1 MKKLILLSIILIV
14 QCVFGDIVV
23 YNNDILM
30 FKRTKILSDVRFV
43 GIESFNDKPIVKI
56 FISSTF
62 FGDKYKWIPCHK
74 ILKLNDR
81 NGFPII
87 SDCNEL
93 FINVTQSERESSDG
107 TTIFVNNEN
116 SLRPSWSYN
125 EPKDPFKAGLLSV
138 LFPSGGHYYNEEYE
152 KGVIFFASTI
162 FTLGIGIGFNKPDRE
177 PEIGRILLLAS
188 PIIHYISTTNAI
200 KSSQKINEL
209 YYKEYVNKQ
218 NVQSNN

>member
-1 MKKLILLSIILIV
+1 MKKLIFILLVGSL
-14 QCVFGDIVV
+14 FGDTVV

-30 FKRTKILSDVRFV
+30 FKRTRTLSDVRIV
-43 GIESFNDKPIVKI
+43 SIESFKDKPIVKI

-62 FGDKYKWIPCHK
+62 LGDKYKWIPCHK

-87 SDCNEL
+87 YDCNEL
-93 FINVTQSERESSDG
+93 FINVTQPERESSDG

-116 SLRPSWSYN
+116 PLRPSWSYN

-152 KGVIFFASTI
+152 KGGLFFASTI

-188 PIIHYISTTNAI
+188 PLIHYISAINAKRGYLPHHSI
-200 KSSQKINEL
+200 RQMN
-209 YYKEYVNKQ
+209 
-218 NVQSNN
+218 

>member
-1 MKKLILLSIILIV
+1 MKKLIL
-14 QCVFGDIVV
+14 
-23 YNNDILM
+23 ILM
-30 FKRTKILSDVRFV
+30 VGGLFAQDDNADSPDELILKSGDSYKGEYISKDDNFIYFKPIGWIVEQGVEKYKILSV
-43 GIESFNDKPIVKI
+43 
-56 FISSTF
+56 
-62 FGDKYKWIPCHK
+62 
-74 ILKLNDR
+74 IL
-81 NGFPII
+81 
-87 SDCNEL
+87 
-93 FINVTQSERESSDG
+93 SDG
-107 TTIFVNNEN
+107 TIIFVNNEN

-177 PEIGRILLLAS
+177 PEIGTIFLLAS

-200 KSSQKINEL
+200 NSSQKINEL

>member
-1 MKKLILLSIILIV
+1 MKKLIFILMV
-14 QCVFGDIVV
+14 GSLFADTVV

-30 FKRTKILSDVRFV
+30 FKRTKTLSDVRII
-43 GIESFNDKPIVKI
+43 GIESFKDRPIVKI

-62 FGDKYKWIPCHK
+62 LGDKYKWIPCHK

-87 SDCNEL
+87 YDCNEL

-125 EPKDPFKAGLLSV
+125 EPKDPFKAGLLSI
-138 LFPSGGHYYNEEYE
+138 LFPSGGHYYNEEYD
-152 KGVIFFASTI
+152 KGIVFIASTI
-162 FTLGIGIGFNKPDRE
+162 ITLGVGIGFNRPDRE
-177 PEIGRILLLAS
+177 PEIGTIFLLAS
-188 PIIHYISTTNAI
+188 PIIHYISTINAI

-209 YYKEYVNKQ
+209 YYKEYVKEQ
-218 NVQSNN
+218 NVKSNN